1 MPYANPCE
9 QWELS
14 QVIAL
19 SCCLRSARTDFDV
32 GASVRIEWMMHEND
46 LGCRRKRTPGSTLLR
61 AILSKFAKTSKN
73 MVPEDFGPTFEGGDP
88 IPLTAEEDRLR
99 TRTP

>member
-1 MPYANPCE
+1 
-9 QWELS
+9 
-14 QVIAL
+14 
-19 SCCLRSARTDFDV
+19 
-32 GASVRIEWMMHEND
+32 
-46 LGCRRKRTPGSTLLR
+46 LLR